1 MYISKEVFLS
11 EASWRIEPRLGFVNL
26 VNAPMAS
33 GKTTWAR
40 NFNAEGITLL
50 LVPTVAL
57 AKQLE
62 AAGWKYVKMQ
72 NTNIFTK
79 YLSAFCEIGRV
90 IEEGILFAVP
100 DVLYAR

>member
-50 LVPTVAL
+50 LVPTSGFGETVGSCWV
-57 AKQLE
+57 E
-62 AAGWKYVKMQ
+62 
-72 NTNIFTK
+72 I
-79 YLSAFCEIGRV
+79 CES
-90 IEEGILFAVP
+90 
-100 DVLYAR
+100 